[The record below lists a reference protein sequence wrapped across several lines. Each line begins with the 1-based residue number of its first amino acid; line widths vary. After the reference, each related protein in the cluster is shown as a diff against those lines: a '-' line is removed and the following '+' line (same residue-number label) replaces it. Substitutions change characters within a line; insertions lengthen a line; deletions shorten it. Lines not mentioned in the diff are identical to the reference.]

1 MSRSLISYMS
11 IRCGILLIAKN
22 PFPHEDRRFP
32 VDFGALTDEVNQVTL
47 TLPAGYVVEEM
58 PKPIVVELPDNGGRF
73 LYSISPGE
81 NSLQIISRLNLRKAV
96 YSAEEYAAL
105 RDFYS
110 RLMAKQAEQIV
121 LKKKS

>member
-1 MSRSLISYMS
+1 M
-11 IRCGILLIAKN
+11 
-22 PFPHEDRRFP
+22 
-32 VDFGALTDEVNQVTL
+32 DFGALTDEVNQVTL